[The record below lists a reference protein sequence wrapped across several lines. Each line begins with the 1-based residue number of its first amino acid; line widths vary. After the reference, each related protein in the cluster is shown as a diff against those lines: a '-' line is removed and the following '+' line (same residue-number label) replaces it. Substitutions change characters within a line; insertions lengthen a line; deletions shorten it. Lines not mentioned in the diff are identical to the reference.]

1 MLQKKIVIC
10 QERNVVLSAYLHEKA
25 SETEKRPAMLVLP
38 GGGYAF
44 CSEAEGEP
52 VAMEYWKAGY
62 QCFVLHYTLKQV
74 GGWPNPL
81 NDYDEAVEII
91 RCHTDDW
98 NIDTSRI
105 CTVGFSAG
113 GHLAA
118 CAATLAKHKP
128 AAAILVY
135 PCILQEL
142 CDWCQPGMPAPYQ
155 FVTPDT
161 SPCFFAAAR
170 DDGTTDIRNTLA
182 MEQALADK
190 GIAFESHIYS
200 YGGHGFST
208 AENNVA
214 VSERVPNWLPDSIG
228 WLKELLGEYTS
239 DGYSTPKINANTN
252 RNYDDTL
259 SVYCTVAHL
268 RKQGDAVVELLAP
281 MFAGAEKMCKIM
293 GFNATAVLDLLGG
306 SRACDL
312 MATVQMS
319 KEEILLLDAQLRK
332 LPNQL

>member
-1 MLQKKIVIC
+1 MEIHKD
-10 QERNVVLSAYLHEKA
+10 RNVTLTAYLHED
-25 SETEKRPAMLVLP
+25 SGTTVYRPAMVVIP

-74 GGWPNPL
+74 GGWPYPL
-81 NDYDEAVEII
+81 NDYDDAVEII
-91 RCHTDDW
+91 RHHADSW
-98 NIDTSRI
+98 SIDTSRI

-118 CAATLAKHKP
+118 CAATLAKYKP

-142 CDWCQPGMPAPYQ
+142 CDWCQPGMPAPYK
-155 FVTPDT
+155 FVTPQT

-214 VSERVPNWLPDSIG
+214 VSERVPKWLPDSIG

-239 DGYSTPKINANTN
+239 DGYSAPKINANTN
-252 RNYDDTL
+252 RDYDDTL

-268 RKQGDAVVELLAP
+268 RKQGEAVKELLAP

-293 GFNATAVLDLLGG
+293 GFNAEAVLDLMGG
-306 SRACDL
+306 VRACDL
-312 MATVQMS
+312 MATVQIP
-319 KEEILLLDAQLRK
+319 KEEIVDIDQRLQEF
-332 LPNQL
+332 PNRM